1 MHIKN
6 NAVRSITINTVINVR
21 IPNSTFLNSITSL
34 KLSRNLYYNYFDK
47 RLQVSYKQSIAY

>member
-6 NAVRSITINTVINVR
+6 NAVRSIKINTVINVR